1 MEFRRREI
9 FTGKSFDVPT
19 HIVRL
24 DGKKTHG
31 WQLRYGKWIL
41 FSDHSTDG
49 TGADAALIA
58 ATAELARR
66 ITKLPA
72 PNGIRSAVKVGKA
85 NDMPVG
91 ISGPVTRKREGYSAV
106 QFYLQ
111 VNFPIP
117 GGKPV
122 NRSVYIATENTL
134 TPEKYQAA
142 FAKAVAIRETG
153 VRKFKLAATK
163 AKRKQAGFS
172 SVATSSAA

>member
-24 DGKKTHG
+24 DGKKVHG
-31 WQLRYGKWIL
+31 WQLRYGKRTL

-49 TGADAALIA
+49 TGADTALTA

-72 PNGIRSAVKVGKA
+72 PHGIRSAMKEGKI

-91 ISGPVTRKREGYSAV
+91 ISGPVTRTREGYSAI
-106 QFYLQ
+106 QYYLQ
-111 VNFPIP
+111 VNYPTP
-117 GGKPV
+117 GGKPA
-122 NRSVYIATENTL
+122 NRSVYIANENTL

-142 FAKAVAIRETG
+142 FAKAVALRDTG

-163 AKRKQAGFS
+163 AKREQAGLS
-172 SVATSSAA
+172 SLATTRAA